1 MVAEAE
7 AEVGGRWSR
16 WWRLANLVF
25 HEFFFS
31 IRSVFFFFFYQKFF
45 FFFFFTKTL
54 NLYTN
59 IKGYFWHLNL
69 GNESCASHV
78 LNPFGFK
85 RSL

>member
-16 WWRLANLVF
+16 RWRLANLVF
-25 HEFFFS
+25 HE
-31 IRSVFFFFFYQKFF
+31 IFFFYQKLFF
-45 FFFFFTKTL
+45 FFFHKTL